1 MVGVKYEGD
10 YWLLFFEFSV
20 VYNKI
25 VFDFIP
31 IKD

>member
-10 YWLLFFEFSV
+10 YWLLFFEFLV